1 MDLAYLKNLYLTY
14 LSDSILQ
21 IHLALEKKG
30 GTGLGMSIAQSV
42 VKAHRGFICATT
54 SCASRTSSDQLI
66 DDTMVGSESS
76 ESKPHGLTLT
86 VVLPNVIF
94 DDENNKKVKNT
105 DTSSMVTDNNIV
117 KIDNSLNY

>member
-1 MDLAYLKNLYLTY
+1 GVPEES
-14 LSDSILQ
+14 LSHIFERFYIADPSR
-21 IHLALEKKG
+21 AREKG

-66 DDTMVGSESS
+66 DDTMAGSESS

-105 DTSSMVTDNNIV
+105 DTSSMVTDNNI
-117 KIDNSLNY
+117 

>member
-1 MDLAYLKNLYLTY
+1 MYKR
-14 LSDSILQ
+14 Q
-21 IHLALEKKG
+21 
-30 GTGLGMSIAQSV
+30 
-42 VKAHRGFICATT
+42 TT

-66 DDTMVGSESS
+66 DDTMAGSESS

-105 DTSSMVTDNNIV
+105 DTSSVVTDNNIV
-117 KIDNSLNY
+117 KTDNSLNY